1 MMNNISPA
9 AQVIV
14 SIIPIVGLVL
24 VFVLIFFALLWHH
37 REVKLQIKNGTYAPF
52 EFNWKAFTYLSG
64 LSLVAVGIVLS
75 LMFWAIKGLSWGLLG
90 GLIPFAFGIVFLI
103 FYKFLKNEK

>member
-37 REVKLQIKNGTYAPF
+37 REVKLQIKNDTYAPF
-52 EFNWKAFTYLSG
+52 EFNWQAFTFLSG
-64 LSLVAVGIVLS
+64 LSLVAVGFVLS
-75 LMFWAIKGLSWGLLG
+75 VMFYAIKGLSWGLLG
-90 GLIPFAFGIVFLI
+90 GLIPFALGIVFLI

>member
-1 MMNNISPA
+1 MNNISPA

-37 REVKLQIKNGTYAPF
+37 REVKLQIKNDTYAPF
-52 EFNWKAFTYLSG
+52 EFNWHAFTYLSG
-64 LSLVAVGIVLS
+64 LSARRLLQSALCFPSCFMQSKGFHGG
-75 LMFWAIKGLSWGLLG
+75 FWEA
-90 GLIPFAFGIVFLI
+90 
-103 FYKFLKNEK
+103 

>member
-24 VFVLIFFALLWHH
+24 IFVLIFFALLWHH
-37 REVKLQIKNGTYAPF
+37 REVKLQIKTQTYAPM
-52 EFNWKAFTYLSG
+52 EFNWKAFTFLSG

-75 LMFWAIKGLSWGLLG
+75 VMFWAIKGLSWGLLG
-90 GLIPFAFGIVFLI
+90 GLIPFALGIVCLI
-103 FYKFLKNEK
+103 FYQFLKNEK